1 VANSSGGISQTN
13 SGFMAGGMQAA
24 IGNNNVMNNEG
35 TSSLSVPT
43 QSEVVDLLTQV
54 EQLIQKTGVSN
65 IENTKAQKYLG
76 IAKTEVEEKEPD
88 KELVSKS
95 LELVAKNLETVDK
108 TLDTS
113 QKIFEKAVPLIKK
126 IAIWLGSAA
135 GNLWAMLQQ
144 QFNR

>member
-1 VANSSGGISQTN
+1 MANSSGGISQTN

-43 QSEVVDLLTQV
+43 QSEVVNLLTQI
-54 EQLIQKTGVSN
+54 EQLIQNSGVSD
-65 IENTKAQKYLG
+65 IEKAKSQKYLDS
-76 IAKTEVEEKEPD
+76 AKTEVEEKEPD
-88 KELVSKS
+88 KELVSKN
-95 LELVAKNLETVDK
+95 LERVAKNLETVDK

-126 IAIWLGSAA
+126 IAIWLGAAA
-135 GNLWAMLQQ
+135 GNLWAILQQ
-144 QFNR
+144 